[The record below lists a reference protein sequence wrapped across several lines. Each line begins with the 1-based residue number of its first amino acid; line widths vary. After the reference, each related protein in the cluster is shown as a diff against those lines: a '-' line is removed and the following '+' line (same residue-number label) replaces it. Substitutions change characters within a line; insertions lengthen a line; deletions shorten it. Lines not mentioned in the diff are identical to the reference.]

1 MGFEPTTNALKAP
14 MLPLHQQRI
23 WNDRGNPEGELF
35 RQIVLFVEL
44 ADAQSVPAPYR
55 WSGILESN
63 QGLPPY
69 QSGALTC

>member
-1 MGFEPTTNALKAP
+1 MGLEPTTNALKAP

-44 ADAQSVPAPYR
+44 ADAQSVPTPYR
-55 WSGILESN
+55 WSGTLESN
-63 QGLPPY
+63 QGPY
-69 QSGALTC
+69 AYQAYALTF

>member
-1 MGFEPTTNALKAP
+1 MGLEPTTNALKAP
-14 MLPLHQQRI
+14 MLPLHQQRT

-44 ADAQSVPAPYR
+44 ADAQSVPTPYR